1 MHLLKNIRHNSCTEN
16 TQALKFQS
24 PERNENC
31 IAKWKDLTKIY
42 KKEEDSSILK
52 EAKLNYSTLQR
63 NNFEKE
69 KMHLMIYSVE

>member
-1 MHLLKNIRHNSCTEN
+1 MES
-16 TQALKFQS
+16 
-24 PERNENC
+24 
-31 IAKWKDLTKIY
+31 LTKIY